1 MCGRDVNIEISETYQ
16 TGIFFSALRL
26 RIMGI
31 LTMLCSLIGC
41 NAQSEGFKSLSVE
54 EYAKAI
60 EDTTIVRLD
69 VRTAEEYADGHIEN
83 TLNIDVLKDDFQEK
97 ALITLPKDKTI
108 AVNCRSGKRSKNAA
122 KILVKN
128 GYKVIE
134 LDEGYNGW
142 VSKGMPVT
150 KQYSSFQT
158 FLP

>member
-1 MCGRDVNIEISETYQ
+1 M
-16 TGIFFSALRL
+16 
-26 RIMGI
+26 
-31 LTMLCSLIGC
+31 
-41 NAQSEGFKSLSVE
+41 
-54 EYAKAI
+54 
-60 EDTTIVRLD
+60 DTTIVRLD

>member
-1 MCGRDVNIEISETYQ
+1 M
-16 TGIFFSALRL
+16 RL

-97 ALITLPKDKTI
+97 ALK
-108 AVNCRSGKRSKNAA
+108 
-122 KILVKN
+122 
-128 GYKVIE
+128 
-134 LDEGYNGW
+134 
-142 VSKGMPVT
+142 
-150 KQYSSFQT
+150 SSM
-158 FLP
+158 

>member
-1 MCGRDVNIEISETYQ
+1 
-16 TGIFFSALRL
+16 
-26 RIMGI
+26 
-31 LTMLCSLIGC
+31 MLCSLIGC

-97 ALITLPKDKTI
+97 ALIILPKDKTI
-108 AVNCRSGKRSKNAA
+108 SVNCRSGKRSKNAA

>member
-1 MCGRDVNIEISETYQ
+1 M
-16 TGIFFSALRL
+16 RL

-97 ALITLPKDKTI
+97 AIITLPKDKTI
-108 AVNCRSGKRSKNAA
+108 AVNCLSGKRSKNAA

>member
-1 MCGRDVNIEISETYQ
+1 M
-16 TGIFFSALRL
+16 RL

-31 LTMLCSLIGC
+31 LSMLCSLIGC

-83 TLNIDVLKDDFQEK
+83 TLNIDVLKDDFQEE
-97 ALITLPKDKTI
+97 ALRILPKDKTI